1 MNEPRKTTGFPAP
14 PEQGCPASDAAP
26 RRPPGAAW
34 ITDEAIADT
43 RRVWSSYYG
52 RELTEAEAVEIL
64 MNVKNLAEVLVQA
77 RRGR

>member
-1 MNEPRKTTGFPAP
+1 MNPPRNSTGLSTP
-14 PEQGCPASDAAP
+14 PEQGCPVSDAMP

-43 RRVWSSYYG
+43 RRVWSPYYG

-64 MNVKNLAEVLVQA
+64 MTVRNLADVLVQA
-77 RRGR
+77 GRRR